1 MKKENIFS
9 KIPAELPEEL
19 FEKILDQESVTL
31 ERIVSRAH
39 ATPAGE
45 WYDQEKNEWVILL
58 KGSACLR
65 LADRDELI
73 VLAPGDY
80 VFLPARLKHRVEW
93 TAPEMETIWLALHY

>member
-1 MKKENIFS
+1 MEKDNIFR
-9 KIPAELPEEL
+9 KIPVELPEEL
-19 FEKILDQESVTL
+19 FENILEQGSFTL

-58 KGSACLR
+58 KGSAGL
-65 LADRDELI
+65 LIDGSDDLI

-80 VFLPARLKHRVEW
+80 LFLPAHLKHRVEW
-93 TAPEMETIWLALHY
+93 TAPGMETIWLALHY

>member
-1 MKKENIFS
+1 MEKDNIFS

-19 FEKILDQESVTL
+19 FENIIEQGSFTL

-58 KGSACLR
+58 KGSAGL
-65 LADRDELI
+65 LIQGSDDLI

-80 VFLPARLKHRVEW
+80 IFLPAHLKHRVEW
-93 TAPEMETIWLALHY
+93 TAPGRETIWLALHY